1 MTRARVTVVKVGGS
15 LIAAAEFPRRLRAWL
30 DEKLA
35 ARRDTHFVV
44 IAGGGK
50 WVDAIRELD
59 AHSPLGK
66 ERAHW
71 ICVAIMD
78 VTAGL
83 VAAMLPELP
92 MVESFGQLEHRIGE
106 PGMTLLKPSEF
117 VECIQPTCAGTRLP
131 ANWSV
136 TSDSIAGRLAI
147 VLCADELMLIKSVP
161 PPMKRV
167 GKGWLDELA
176 AAGYV
181 DAFFPTLNAELPS
194 LEFSWLSPSVVD
206 S

>member
-1 MTRARVTVVKVGGS
+1 VSVVKVGGS

-59 AHSPLGK
+59 AHSPLGE

-71 ICVAIMD
+71 VCIAIMD
-78 VTAGL
+78 VTAG
-83 VAAMLPELP
+83 VVGAMLPELP
-92 MVESFGQLEHRIGE
+92 MVESFGQLEHRIGK
-106 PGMTLLKPSEF
+106 PGMTLLKPSTF
-117 VECIQPTCAGTRLP
+117 VERIEPTCAGTRLP

-147 VLCADELMLIKSVP
+147 VLCADELVLLKSVS

-167 GKGWLDELA
+167 SMDWLEELA

-181 DAFFPTLNAELPS
+181 DAFFPTLSSELPS
-194 LEFSWLSPSVVD
+194 LEFSRLSSEVD
-206 S
+206 A

>member
-1 MTRARVTVVKVGGS
+1 MTRARVAVVKVGGS

-35 ARRDTHFVV
+35 AHRDTHFVV

-59 AHSPLGK
+59 AYSPLGE

-71 ICVAIMD
+71 VCVAVMD

-83 VAAMLPELP
+83 VGAMLPELS
-92 MVESFGQLEHRIGE
+92 MVDSFGQLEHRIGK

-117 VECIQPTCAGTRLP
+117 VERIEPTCAGTRLP

-147 VLCADELMLIKSVP
+147 VLRADELVLLKSIP
-161 PPMKRV
+161 PPIKRV
-167 GKGWLDELA
+167 SKGWLDELA

-181 DAFFPTLNAELPS
+181 DAFLPTLDLELPP
-194 LEFSWLSPSVVD
+194 LELSWLSP
-206 S
+206 